1 MKIELLY
8 FEGCANH
15 YLAEEMLAGVLS
27 EFGVRESIEKIDVPD
42 AEKGKLVTFPGS
54 PTIRIDG
61 ADVEPDWQ
69 PCDDCT
75 PRCRLYMTAEGLK
88 GLPERDWIV
97 QAVNRSIV
105 MNRKS
110 A

>member
-1 MKIELLY
+1 MKIDCCIVE
-8 FEGCANH
+8 ECANH
-15 YLAEEMLAGVLS
+15 HLAEDMLAGVLS
-27 EFGVRESIEKIDVPD
+27 EFGVRESIERIDIPD

-75 PRCRLYMTAEGLK
+75 HRCRLYMTAEGLK
-88 GLPERDWIV
+88 GLPQRDWIV
-97 QAVNRSIV
+97 QAINRSIV
-105 MNRKS
+105 MNGER

>member
-1 MKIELLY
+1 MKIDCCIVE
-8 FEGCANH
+8 ECANH
-15 YLAEEMLAGVLS
+15 HLAEDMLAGVLS
-27 EFGVRESIEKIDVPD
+27 EFGVRESIERIDIPD

-75 PRCRLYMTAEGLK
+75 PRCRLYMTAEGLR

-97 QAVNRSIV
+97 QAIQQAQGRH
-105 MNRKS
+105 K
-110 A
+110 

>member
-1 MKIELLY
+1 MKIDCCIVE
-8 FEGCANH
+8 ECANH
-15 YLAEEMLAGVLS
+15 HLAEDMLAGVLS
-27 EFGVRESIEKIDVPD
+27 EFGVRESIERIDIPD

-69 PCDDCT
+69 PCNDCT
-75 PRCRLYMTAEGLK
+75 PCCRLYMTAEGLK

-97 QAVNRSIV
+97 HAINRSIV
-105 MNRKS
+105 MNGER